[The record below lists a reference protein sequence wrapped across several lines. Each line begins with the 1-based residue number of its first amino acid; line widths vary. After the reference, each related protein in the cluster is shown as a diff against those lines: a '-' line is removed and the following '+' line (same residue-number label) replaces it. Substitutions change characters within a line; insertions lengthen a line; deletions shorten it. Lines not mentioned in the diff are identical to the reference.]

1 MATKGPEV
9 FCSNFFFLCSKII
22 HFKYSNYNMSFF
34 MTPPWHANE
43 FHNIQFNSL
52 SSSISTYIH
61 VSVFVLSSLGIRPPL
76 IAPGRFGVLQESY
89 LAKCQTCQEQ
99 WEAAAFPMSCLIL
112 FYYTYTAALGSF
124 VVSHHSACFLI
135 NCFTFLGS
143 LPPMKSCF

>member
-1 MATKGPEV
+1 
-9 FCSNFFFLCSKII
+9 
-22 HFKYSNYNMSFF
+22 

-76 IAPGRFGVLQESY
+76 IAPGRFGILQESY

-99 WEAAAFPMSCLIL
+99 WEAAAFPDYVLSYPILLHLHCSFGVICCFTPLSLFLDQLLYVLRITATNEIL
-112 FYYTYTAALGSF
+112 FLIQNNNKGWVKARYYTFFNGIIVL
-124 VVSHHSACFLI
+124 
-135 NCFTFLGS
+135 
-143 LPPMKSCF
+143 

>member
-1 MATKGPEV
+1 
-9 FCSNFFFLCSKII
+9 
-22 HFKYSNYNMSFF
+22 

-76 IAPGRFGVLQESY
+76 IAPGRFGILQESY

-99 WEAAAFPMSCLIL
+99 WEAAAFPDCLVLSYFITLTLQLWGHLL
-112 FYYTYTAALGSF
+112 FHTTQLVSWSIALRS
-124 VVSHHSACFLI
+124 
-135 NCFTFLGS
+135 
-143 LPPMKSCF
+143 